1 MTHVGSAHAL
11 AGFEELVEFFENAP
25 GERYPIGITLYSDF
39 VTARVDFDTQGPLD
53 QPKSIFAVPV
63 EGHCRRVVVEGQ
75 ALVGRFMFS
84 SQ

>member
-1 MTHVGSAHAL
+1 MTDVRSAYAL
-11 AGFEELVEFFENAP
+11 AGFEELVEFFEDAP
-25 GERYPIGITLYSDF
+25 GEGNPIGITLYSNF
-39 VTARVDFDTQGPLD
+39 VAARVDFDTQGPLD

-63 EGHCRRVVVEGQ
+63 EGHCRRIVVEGQ